1 MKSIILAALLISA
14 PIPAQSQET
23 TILRNHP
30 MEWQIPDECSTEIT
44 TRIDN
49 DTAGVSCSRVIFSTS
64 TKTHNINFVATPK
77 TTVSFI
83 TELGSNNKTI
93 NVIGV
98 ALWSDGEPTVLNA
111 EGECVM
117 VNKGERFNNNN
128 DVALIDMVGCGAAT
142 DDYIFS
148 GVAGFVK
155 LQSQTALKMF
165 R

>member
-1 MKSIILAALLISA
+1 MKSLILATLLISA

-23 TILRNHP
+23 TILRDHP
-30 MEWQIPDECSTEIT
+30 MEWQIPNECSTEIT

-49 DTAGVSCSRVIFSTS
+49 DKAGIGCSRVIFSTS
-64 TKTHNINFVATPK
+64 TKTHNINFETTSK
-77 TTVSFI
+77 TTVTFI

-93 NVIGV
+93 DVIAV

-111 EGECVM
+111 EGECM
-117 VNKGERFNNNN
+117 LMNKGDRFDNSE
-128 DVALIDMVGCGAAT
+128 VALIDMIGCGAAT